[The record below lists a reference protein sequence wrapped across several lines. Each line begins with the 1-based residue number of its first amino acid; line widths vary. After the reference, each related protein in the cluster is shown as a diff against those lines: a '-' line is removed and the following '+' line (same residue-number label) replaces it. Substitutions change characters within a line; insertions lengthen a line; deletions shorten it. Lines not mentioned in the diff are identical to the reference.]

1 MKLSFLLI
9 LIVSVLSLNRVSGS
23 AEPPNPKETKPQSKE
38 PQLHQEKSARQ
49 ETPTESTINQK
60 SAYSLPNQPAA
71 NSQTQKQE
79 TQAGPPTDSTWWF
92 NLIVAIF
99 TGCLVCVG
107 IGQVAIYIRQACF
120 FKTVE
125 RAWLAVVFD
134 HPFQP
139 KVGAV
144 NPINYSVKNTGH
156 TVAWLKSPKLKGMP
170 WEFGYI
176 PERQL
181 EPKPMDT
188 LSTVAVIFPGDKF
201 PLEGLVDIDFTQQMI
216 NDATT
221 GRFIFDVYG
230 YVVYDDVFGNR
241 HITRFCQAYHPNGDS
256 GSFTY
261 PRESQP
267 GYNDAD

>member
-9 LIVSVLSLNRVSGS
+9 LIVSVLSLNRVSES
-23 AEPPNPKETKPQSKE
+23 AEPQIPKETEPQSKE
-38 PQLHQEKSARQ
+38 LQLHQEKSAKQ
-49 ETPTESTINQK
+49 ETATKSTSNVK
-60 SAYSLPNQPAA
+60 AVYSLPKQLIA
-71 NSQTQKQE
+71 NSPTQKQA
-79 TQAGPPTDSTWWF
+79 TRVGTDSTWWF
-92 NLIVAIF
+92 NLFIVIF
-99 TGCLVCVG
+99 TFCLVCVG
-107 IGQVAIYIRQACF
+107 IGQVAIYMKQARY
-120 FKTVE
+120 FKTTE

-144 NPINYSVKNTGH
+144 NPINYSIKNTGH
-156 TVAWLKSPKLKGMP
+156 TVAWLKSAKLKSMQ
-170 WEFGYI
+170 WEFGHI

-181 EPKPMDT
+181 EPKPVDA
-188 LSTVAVIFPGDKF
+188 LSTIAVVFPGGKF

-216 NDATT
+216 NDSAT

-230 YVVYDDVFGNR
+230 YVAYDDAFGNR
-241 HITRFCQAYHPNGDS
+241 HITRFCQVYNPNGDG

-261 PRESQP
+261 PREAQP